1 MFLVAAAP
9 LEPVVRGGRDQECRG
24 RGGAEERHEVD
35 VSLKLGY
42 LAESLCER
50 NRQEEREQDL
60 DARQGDAQLVQEL
73 DQLTVFPFLLAL
85 SVRHVLMFPEIQHM
99 SNERSTV
106 RIESSVTA
114 ISWIP
119 SEAVEG
125 LPKIPFTMGVAHYDD
140 PPPDVIE
147 DLDAMREA
155 DAFREANELRAY
167 IEVADD
173 GSITDAGHLGT
184 GHLGVTRIKVGP
196 KELSVA
202 AVALPTIQAE
212 PQIGDGWVRF
222 KQTAGGRTGAP
233 APRRVRGKPFMRI
246 SSAIAWTTLALTIKA
261 DGTSEHELAG
271 ESPFPRHWVYDKDG
285 KLVQKSGTIDFEQ
298 WYRESH
304 GENTPWGSEETEA
317 FVTEAESALER
328 ELSRTIMRSGATSK
342 PRQLELDETLTE
354 QGETGDGIYLLLD
367 GVLGVE
373 VDGETVAQVGP
384 GAVLGARALIEGGQ
398 RTATLRAVTPAKV
411 VVASADD
418 IEPSA
423 LEELAGAHRREE
435 G

>member
-1 MFLVAAAP
+1 M
-9 LEPVVRGGRDQECRG
+9 
-24 RGGAEERHEVD
+24 
-35 VSLKLGY
+35 
-42 LAESLCER
+42 
-50 NRQEEREQDL
+50 
-60 DARQGDAQLVQEL
+60 
-73 DQLTVFPFLLAL
+73 
-85 SVRHVLMFPEIQHM
+85 
-99 SNERSTV
+99 

-155 DAFREANELRAY
+155 DAFREANELRAF
-167 IEVADD
+167 IEVGED
-173 GSITDAGHLGT
+173 GSITDCGHLGS

-202 AVALPTIQAE
+202 AVALPTIQSE
-212 PQIGDGWVRF
+212 PEVGDGWVRF

-233 APRRVRGKPFMRI
+233 APRRVSGKPFFRI
-246 SSAIAWTTLALTIKA
+246 NSAIAWTTLALTIKA
-261 DGTSEHELAG
+261 DGSSAHELVGA
-271 ESPFPRHWVYDKDG
+271 SPFPRHWIYDKDG
-285 KLVQKSGTIDFEQ
+285 KLIQKSGTIDFAQ

-304 GENTPWGSEETEA
+304 GENTPWGTEDSDA
-317 FVTEAESALER
+317 FVTDAESALER
-328 ELSRTIMRSGATSK
+328 ELSRSIMRSDATSK
-342 PRQLELDETLTE
+342 PKQLTVDETLTE
-354 QGETGDGIYLLLD
+354 QGDTGDGIYLVLD
-367 GVLGVE
+367 GVLAVE
-373 VDGETVAQVGP
+373 VDGETVAEVGP
-384 GAVLGARALIEGGQ
+384 GAILGARALLEGGR
-398 RTATLRAVTPAKV
+398 RTATLRSVTPAKV

-423 LEELAGAHRREE
+423 LEELAAAHRREE

>member
-1 MFLVAAAP
+1 M
-9 LEPVVRGGRDQECRG
+9 
-24 RGGAEERHEVD
+24 
-35 VSLKLGY
+35 
-42 LAESLCER
+42 
-50 NRQEEREQDL
+50 
-60 DARQGDAQLVQEL
+60 
-73 DQLTVFPFLLAL
+73 
-85 SVRHVLMFPEIQHM
+85 
-99 SNERSTV
+99 

-140 PPPDVIE
+140 PPPDAIE

-167 IEVADD
+167 IEVGDD
-173 GSITDAGHLGT
+173 GSITDAGHLGA
-184 GHLGVTRIKVGP
+184 GHIGVTKVKVGP

-202 AVALPTIQAE
+202 AVALPTIQSE
-212 PQIGDGWVRF
+212 PDIGDGWVRF

-233 APRRVRGKPFMRI
+233 APRRVRGKPFFRI

-261 DGTSEHELAG
+261 DGSSEHELVGA
-271 ESPFPRHWVYDKDG
+271 SPFPRHWIYDKDG
-285 KLVQKSGTIDFEQ
+285 KLAQKSGTIDFEQ

-304 GENTPWGSEETEA
+304 GDNTPWGSEETEV

-328 ELSRTIMRSGATSK
+328 ELSRSIMRSDATSK
-342 PRQLELDETLTE
+342 PRELQVDETLTE
-354 QGETGDGIYLLLD
+354 QGEAGDGMFLLLD
-367 GVLGVE
+367 GILAVE
-373 VDGETVAQVGP
+373 VDGETIAEVGP
-384 GAVLGARALIEGGQ
+384 GAVLGARALVEGGQ
-398 RTATLRAVTPAKV
+398 RTSTLRAVTPAKV
-411 VVASADD
+411 VVASAGD

-435 G
+435 S

>member
-1 MFLVAAAP
+1 M
-9 LEPVVRGGRDQECRG
+9 
-24 RGGAEERHEVD
+24 
-35 VSLKLGY
+35 
-42 LAESLCER
+42 
-50 NRQEEREQDL
+50 
-60 DARQGDAQLVQEL
+60 
-73 DQLTVFPFLLAL
+73 
-85 SVRHVLMFPEIQHM
+85 
-99 SNERSTV
+99 

-125 LPKIPFTMGVAHYDD
+125 LPKLPFTMGVAHYDD

-155 DAFREANELRAY
+155 DEFREANELRAF

-173 GSITDAGHLGT
+173 GSITDAGHLGQ

-202 AVALPTIQAE
+202 AVALPTIQGE
-212 PQIGDGWVRF
+212 PEIGDGWVRF

-233 APRRVRGKPFMRI
+233 APRRVSGKPFFRI
-246 SSAIAWTTLALTIKA
+246 NSAIAWTTLALTIKA
-261 DGTSEHELAG
+261 DGTSEHELVGA
-271 ESPFPRHWVYDKDG
+271 SPFPRHWVYDKDG
-285 KLVQKSGTIDFEQ
+285 KLAQKSGTIDFAQ

-304 GENTPWGSEETEA
+304 GDNTPWGDEDSEA
-317 FVTEAESALER
+317 FVTDVESALER
-328 ELSRTIMRSGATSK
+328 ELSKTIMRSDATSK
-342 PRQLELDETLTE
+342 PRQIGVDETLTE
-354 QGETGDGIYLLLD
+354 QGEQGDGIYLLLD
-367 GVLGVE
+367 GILGVE

-384 GAVLGARALIEGGQ
+384 GAVLGARALLEGGR
-398 RTATLRAVTPAKV
+398 RTATLRAVTPVKV
-411 VVASADD
+411 VCASADD

-423 LEELAGAHRREE
+423 LEELAGAHKREE